1 MINIGQLVGQ
11 TEGQFLERKSC
22 YDRSGGKLRLRP
34 AKAVARDIAEGLSA
48 FANADGG
55 TFILGIEDDGQVTG
69 TQYPPDKE
77 QILRESPKKYIRPQ
91 LKPKIEIVDYE
102 GKKIWVFQQDWV
114 PTVHQLSDGR
124 YLYRIGDTNVPF
136 PADQIEAIKL
146 AKRQAAFE
154 MRIVP
159 TATMNDLDEE
169 LIQKTAKRLG
179 ITETIEN
186 FLSRYHLLE
195 WENGTPKIP
204 LVALLLFGKSPL
216 RWHPR
221 CGIDF
226 IRYEGTDRRYG
237 REINIVKRV
246 RIEVPLIKII
256 EEGYQTIS
264 PHVRERHV
272 LHDLFFQE
280 RLEYPTFAWQEA
292 IVNAVAHRDYSLTG
306 TSIEVWM
313 FDDRLEVRSP
323 GLPPAPVTI
332 EKLRKRE
339 RVHASR
345 NPLIVRL
352 FTDLGYMRETGEGIP
367 RMFEEMER
375 SGLHPPDISIEADSI
390 FYISLRN
397 QPVYSEKELEWL
409 DRYRDMKLK
418 PEQKR
423 ALLFGHSHGDSLT
436 SRQYQ
441 SLCEVDIYQA
451 SRDLKDLVKKGAL
464 ALPQKGG
471 RVYKILGEPAPL
483 LQDERKILQTL
494 YPIFKVLEEKG
505 FLTNTDIRKARKV
518 GRIQAS
524 RVARELV
531 ELGLLIREG
540 RGRGTRYKTP
550 KKNASSSE

>member
-55 TFILGIEDDGQVTG
+55 TFILGIEDEGQVTG
-69 TQYPPDKE
+69 VQYPPDKE

-91 LKPKIEIVDYE
+91 LKPKIEIVGYE

-124 YLYRIGDTNVPF
+124 YLYRIGDTDVPF

-159 TATMNDLDEE
+159 TATMNDLDGE
-169 LIQKTAKRLG
+169 LIQKTAEQLEIKD
-179 ITETIEN
+179 TIEN
-186 FLSRYHLLE
+186 FLLRYHFLE

-204 LVALLLFGKSPL
+204 LAALLLFGKSPL

-375 SGLHPPDISIEADSI
+375 SGLHPPEISIEADSI
-390 FYISLRN
+390 FSISLRN

-409 DRYRDMKLK
+409 DRYRDVKLK

-436 SRQYQ
+436 SHQYQ
-441 SLCEVDIYQA
+441 SLCGVDIYQA
-451 SRDLKDLVKKGAL
+451 SRDLKDLVKKGIL
-464 ALPQKGG
+464 ALPKKGG
-471 RVYKILGEPAPL
+471 RVYTILKEPVPL
-483 LQDERKILQTL
+483 TKSEQQILKTL
-494 YPIFKVLEEKG
+494 APIFDILEEKG
-505 FLTNTDIRKARKV
+505 TITNSDIQKALKV
-518 GRIQAS
+518 SRVHAS
-524 RVARELV
+524 RIARELV
-531 ELGLLIREG
+531 ELGLLVREG
-540 RGRGTRYKTP
+540 LGRGAHYKSAP
-550 KKNASSSE
+550 K

>member
-1 MINIGQLVGQ
+1 MINISQLVGQ
-11 TEGQFLERKSC
+11 AEGQFLERKSC

-69 TQYPPDKE
+69 VQYPPDKE

-91 LKPKIEIVDYE
+91 LKPKIEIVGYE
-102 GKKIWVFQQDWV
+102 GKKLWVFQQDWV

-154 MRIVP
+154 MRIVL
-159 TATMNDLDEE
+159 TATMNDLDGE
-169 LIQKTAKRLG
+169 LIQKTAEQLG
-179 ITETIEN
+179 ITETVES

-204 LVALLLFGKSPL
+204 LAALLLFGKSPL

-272 LHDLFFQE
+272 LHALFFQE

-390 FYISLRN
+390 FSISLRN

-409 DRYRDMKLK
+409 DRYRDVKLK

-441 SLCEVDIYQA
+441 SLCGVDIYQA
-451 SRDLKDLVKKGAL
+451 SKDLKDLVKKGTL
-464 ALPQKGG
+464 ALPKKGG
-471 RVYKILGEPAPL
+471 RVYTILKEPVPL
-483 LQDERKILQTL
+483 TKSEQQILKTL
-494 YPIFKVLEEKG
+494 APIFDILEEKG
-505 FLTNTDIRKARKV
+505 TITNSDIQKALKV
-518 GRIQAS
+518 SRIHAS
-524 RVARELV
+524 RIARDLV
-531 ELGLLIREG
+531 EWGLLVREG
-540 RGRGTRYKTP
+540 RGRGAHYKRAP
-550 KKNASSSE
+550 K

>member
-34 AKAVARDIAEGLSA
+34 AKEVARDIAEGLSA

-55 TFILGIEDDGQVTG
+55 TLILGIEDDGQITG
-69 TQYPPDKE
+69 AQYPPDKE
-77 QILRESPKKYIRPQ
+77 QILKESPKKYIRPQ
-91 LKPKIEIVDYE
+91 LKPKIEIVGYE

-159 TATMNDLDEE
+159 TATMSDLDGE
-169 LIQKTAKRLG
+169 LIQKTAERLG

-186 FLSRYHLLE
+186 FLSHYHLLE

-246 RIEVPLIKII
+246 RIEVPLIKTI

-390 FYISLRN
+390 FSISLRN

-441 SLCEVDIYQA
+441 SLCGVDIYQA
-451 SRDLKDLVKKGAL
+451 SRDLKDLVKKGIL
-464 ALPQKGG
+464 ALPKKGG
-471 RVYKILGEPAPL
+471 RVYTILKEPVPL
-483 LQDERKILQTL
+483 TKSEQQILKTL
-494 YPIFKVLEEKG
+494 APIFDILEEKG
-505 FLTNTDIRKARKV
+505 TITNSDIQKALKV
-518 GRIQAS
+518 SRVHAS
-524 RVARELV
+524 RIARELV
-531 ELGLLIREG
+531 ELGLLVREG
-540 RGRGTRYKTP
+540 LGRGAHYKSAP
-550 KKNASSSE
+550 K

>member
-22 YDRSGGKLRLRP
+22 YDRSRAKLRLRP
-34 AKAVARDIAEGLSA
+34 AKEVARDIAEGLSA

-55 TFILGIEDDGQVTG
+55 TFILGIEDEGQVTG
-69 TQYPPDKE
+69 VQYPPDKE

-91 LKPKIEIVDYE
+91 LKPKIEIVGYE

-159 TATMNDLDEE
+159 TATMNDLDGE
-169 LIQKTAKRLG
+169 LIQKTAEQLEIKD
-179 ITETIEN
+179 TIEN
-186 FLSRYHLLE
+186 FLLRYHFLE

-256 EEGYQTIS
+256 EEGYQTVS

-313 FDDRLEVRSP
+313 FDDRLEIRSP

-390 FYISLRN
+390 FSISLRN

-409 DRYRDMKLK
+409 DRYREVKLK

-423 ALLFGHSHGDSLT
+423 ALLFGHSHGDTLT

-441 SLCEVDIYQA
+441 SLFGVDIYQA
-451 SRDLKDLVKKGAL
+451 SRDLKNLVKKGIL
-464 ALPQKGG
+464 ALPKKGG
-471 RVYKILGEPAPL
+471 RVYKILKEPVPL
-483 LQDERKILQTL
+483 TKSEQQILNTL
-494 YPIFKVLEEKG
+494 APIFEKVKEKG
-505 FLTNTDIRKARKV
+505 FITNSDIQRTLKV
-518 GRIQAS
+518 SRVQAS
-524 RVARELV
+524 RIARDLV
-531 ELGLLIREG
+531 EWGLLVREG
-540 RGRGTRYKTP
+540 GGRGAHYKRAP
-550 KKNASSSE
+550 K

>member
-1 MINIGQLVGQ
+1 MINIQQLIELP
-11 TEGQFLERKSC
+11 EGQFLERKSC
-22 YDRSGGKLRLRP
+22 YDRSRGSPHLRP
-34 AKAVARDIAEGLSA
+34 AKSVAKDIAEVLFS

-55 TFILGIEDDGQVTG
+55 TLLLGVEDNGEITG
-69 TQYPPDKE
+69 VRYPSDKE
-77 QILRESPKKYIRPQ
+77 RILKESPKQYIRPP
-91 LKPKIEIVDYE
+91 LKPKIEIFDYQ
-102 GKKIWVFQQDWV
+102 GKKLWTFQQDWV

-124 YLYRIGDTNVPF
+124 YLYRIGDSNVPF
-136 PADQIEAIKL
+136 PADQIEAIKA
-146 AKRQAAFE
+146 AKRQAAYE

-159 TATMNDLDEE
+159 TATLGDLDKA
-169 LIQKTAKRLG
+169 LIHKTTERLG
-179 ITETIEN
+179 FTDSVEN
-186 FLSRYHLLE
+186 FLSRFHLLE
-195 WENGTPKIP
+195 WENGTPRLP
-204 LVALLLFGKSPL
+204 LATLLLFGRSPL

-226 IRYEGTDRRYG
+226 IRYEGTERKYG
-237 REINIVKRV
+237 RELNIIKRA

-264 PHVRERHV
+264 PHVRERHI

-313 FDDRLEVRSP
+313 FDDRLEIRSP

-332 EKLRKRE
+332 ESLRRRE

-345 NPLIVRL
+345 NPLMVRL

-375 SGLHPPDISIEADSI
+375 NGLHPPDISIEAESI
-390 FYISLRN
+390 FRVSLRN
-397 QPVYSEKELEWL
+397 QPVYDDKDLAWLE
-409 DRYRDMKLK
+409 RYRNLNLK

-423 ALLFGHSHGDSLT
+423 ALLFGHSHGNSLT

-441 SLCEVDIYQA
+441 SVSQVDLYQA
-451 SRDLKDLVKKGAL
+451 SRGLKDLVKKGVL
-464 ALPQKGG
+464 ALPKKGG
-471 RVYKILGEPAPL
+471 RVYMILEEPVPL
-483 LQDERKILQTL
+483 LQNENKILQTL
-494 YPIFKVLEEKG
+494 FPIFSVFKQKD
-505 FLTNTDIRKARKV
+505 FLTNTDIRKAMRV

-524 RVARELV
+524 RIARDLV
-531 ELGLLIREG
+531 ELGWLIREG
-540 RGRGTRYKTP
+540 HGRGARYKRP
-550 KKNASSSE
+550 EKNASSSE

>member
-34 AKAVARDIAEGLSA
+34 AKEVARDIAEGLSA

-55 TFILGIEDDGQVTG
+55 TLILGIEDDGQVTG
-69 TQYPPDKE
+69 AQYPPDKE

-169 LIQKTAKRLG
+169 LIRKTAKLLG

-226 IRYEGTDRRYG
+226 IR
-237 REINIVKRV
+237 
-246 RIEVPLIKII
+246 
-256 EEGYQTIS
+256 
-264 PHVRERHV
+264 
-272 LHDLFFQE
+272 
-280 RLEYPTFAWQEA
+280 
-292 IVNAVAHRDYSLTG
+292 
-306 TSIEVWM
+306 
-313 FDDRLEVRSP
+313 
-323 GLPPAPVTI
+323 
-332 EKLRKRE
+332 
-339 RVHASR
+339 
-345 NPLIVRL
+345 
-352 FTDLGYMRETGEGIP
+352 
-367 RMFEEMER
+367 
-375 SGLHPPDISIEADSI
+375 
-390 FYISLRN
+390 
-397 QPVYSEKELEWL
+397 
-409 DRYRDMKLK
+409 
-418 PEQKR
+418 
-423 ALLFGHSHGDSLT
+423 
-436 SRQYQ
+436 
-441 SLCEVDIYQA
+441 
-451 SRDLKDLVKKGAL
+451 
-464 ALPQKGG
+464 
-471 RVYKILGEPAPL
+471 
-483 LQDERKILQTL
+483 
-494 YPIFKVLEEKG
+494 
-505 FLTNTDIRKARKV
+505 
-518 GRIQAS
+518 
-524 RVARELV
+524 
-531 ELGLLIREG
+531 
-540 RGRGTRYKTP
+540 
-550 KKNASSSE
+550 